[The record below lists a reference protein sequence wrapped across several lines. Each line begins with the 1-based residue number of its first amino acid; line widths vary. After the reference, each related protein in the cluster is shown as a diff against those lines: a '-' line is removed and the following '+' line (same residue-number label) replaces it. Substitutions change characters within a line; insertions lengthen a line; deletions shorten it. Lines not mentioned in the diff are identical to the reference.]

1 MNDRYFGS
9 DLNKF
14 IHENC
19 RKDMTVN
26 NIDLI
31 MMRYN
36 VKYAD
41 NKPVLRVVE
50 SKHEKEK
57 QMSKSQKDVHL
68 ALAKALRKGPEDIKY
83 EHFIVRGSPPYEQV
97 KIMNVLSGN
106 TYFVGTTELINFLNF
121 EKELE

>member
-31 MMRYN
+31 MYRHN
-36 VKYAD
+36 VKYA
-41 NKPVLRVVE
+41 NGRAVLRIVE
-50 SKHEKEK
+50 SKHESERT
-57 QMSKSQKDVHL
+57 MSKSQKTVHL
-68 ALAKALRKGPEDIKY
+68 TLARYLKG
-83 EHFIVRGSPPYEQV
+83 
-97 KIMNVLSGN
+97 LSD
-106 TYFVGTTELINFLNF
+106 
-121 EKELE
+121 